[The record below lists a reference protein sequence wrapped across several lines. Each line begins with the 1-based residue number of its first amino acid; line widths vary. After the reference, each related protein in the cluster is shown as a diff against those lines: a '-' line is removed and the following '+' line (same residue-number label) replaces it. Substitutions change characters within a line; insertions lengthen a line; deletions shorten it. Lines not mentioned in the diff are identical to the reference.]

1 MPWLKM
7 LRGPKPGDIFELVED
22 RVTIGRG
29 RKNTIIIHD
38 NEVSREHCIFIRV
51 LDAYELHDL
60 NSTNGTFV
68 NGQQV
73 DGSGWLVD
81 SRCIIEIGDS
91 ITLEYSPTAPPLSE
105 TQEMVSAGVSLSR
118 DDEDNQRE
126 ASYLIIKT
134 TSQPEPEIYP
144 LDIMTVNIGRD
155 LNNDIVVPEPEISRN
170 HIRLTLVNNQYAIED
185 LGTLNGTY
193 VNDVRLEDTLLLRFG
208 DIIKVGAS
216 VEMAYTNRPT
226 EDISTLP
233 GDYLPSALEEPS
245 TNRIPLVMPDT
256 SAQSET
262 ARGALSLGPGDLV
275 DHVFIAYAD
284 EEWGIV
290 AGPLLMYLEDSD
302 IPVWAPQG
310 LEPESD
316 DWRMAI
322 NQALA
327 ECACLLV
334 VLSPSAM
341 ETPYVRRA
349 ARYFFVREKPVVV
362 LKYQET
368 ENLPMAL
375 RNTPAIQY
383 EAEQFD
389 LSFRTVL
396 AAIRKLGS

>member
-7 LRGPKPGDIFELVED
+7 LRGPKPGDIYELVED

-105 TQEMVSAGVSLSR
+105 TQEMASAGVEPLQ
-118 DDEDNQRE
+118 DDDDNPRE
-126 ASYLIIKT
+126 PSYLIIKT
-134 TSQPEPEIYP
+134 ISQPEPEIYP

-193 VNDVRLEDTLLLRFG
+193 VNDIRLEDTLLLRFG
-208 DIIKVGAS
+208 DVIKVGTS
-216 VEMAYTNRPT
+216 VEMTYTNRPT
-226 EDISTLP
+226 DDGSTLP
-233 GDYLPSALEEPS
+233 GDFLPSVIEEPP
-245 TNRIPLVMPDT
+245 TNRIPSVGIQPNDAHAASGSLPL
-256 SAQSET
+256 
-262 ARGALSLGPGDLV
+262 GAGDLV

-284 EEWGIV
+284 SEWVNI
-290 AGPLLMYLEDSD
+290 AGPLHMYLEESD
-302 IPVWAPQG
+302 ISIWAPQG
-310 LEPESD
+310 LQPDTD

-334 VLSPSAM
+334 ILSPAAM

-362 LKYQET
+362 LKYEET
-368 ENLPMAL
+368 DNLPMAL

-383 EAEQFD
+383 DESNMEAV
-389 LSFRTVL
+389 FRTVL
-396 AAIRKLGS
+396 AAIRKISV